1 MTALLQTLVSSNYIL
16 EMVAACF
23 LFALPLK
30 KRPRPWLRFICG
42 ALISLA
48 VSMAVGELTPP
59 GILEAAMVYLVQLVV
74 VVLPIWMSCD
84 VSLEDAVYGTI
95 CAYAV
100 QHFSSSLYILLCAA
114 SGKMQNIWRLLS
126 SQTLPY
132 YLIAYLVPYAAM
144 YWLFAR
150 PLGRKGRY
158 EASLFRA
165 GGITVLVLP
174 FALYLSLAAKLL
186 GSGDV
191 DFLLCQVYAMLCCVY
206 VLWVQVSQQKE
217 VQLQSDMQVQKAL
230 WEKEKEQ
237 YHVSR
242 DTIDM
247 INRKCHDLKHQ
258 MAALRH
264 CSDSQR
270 EESLQEMEQAA
281 LIYDAAVQTGNEVL
295 DTVLTEKSLLC
306 EKRKIQ
312 WTCMA
317 DGRGLTGMHPVD
329 LYALVGNA
337 LDNAIEYV
345 QKLPD
350 PTKRVISVNLFRKE
364 NLSILQIENYCED
377 VPQFRDGLP
386 VTTKADR
393 TVHGFGMK
401 SIRQT
406 AEKYGGSLSVRV
418 EDHVFILCIVI
429 PAQETTQGAEQA
441 AGASGQP
448 R

>member
-1 MTALLQTLVSSNYIL
+1 MKALLQTLMSSNYIL
-16 EMVAACF
+16 EMLAACF

-30 KRPRPWLRFICG
+30 KRPWPWLRFGCG
-42 ALISLA
+42 AA
-48 VSMAVGELTPP
+48 VSFAVSVLVGRLTPP
-59 GILEAAMVYLVQLVV
+59 GIAEAAMVYLVQLVV
-74 VVLPIWMSCD
+74 VVLPIWLSCD

-100 QHFSSSLYILLCAA
+100 QHFSSSLYILLCVG
-114 SGKMQNIWRLLS
+114 SGATQNIWRLLTP
-126 SQTLPY
+126 QTLLFYFLAYLPP
-132 YLIAYLVPYAAM
+132 YLIMYRLV
-144 YWLFAR
+144 AR
-150 PLGRKGRY
+150 PLGKTGSY
-158 EASLFRA
+158 QASLFRA
-165 GGITVLVLP
+165 GGVTVLVLP
-174 FALYLSLAAKLL
+174 VALFLSLAAKLL
-186 GSGDV
+186 GSGNV
-191 DFLLCQVYAMLCCVY
+191 SFLVCQVYAMLCSVY

-217 VQLQSDMQVQKAL
+217 VRLQAKMQVQKAL

-237 YHVSR
+237 YQVSR
-242 DTIDM
+242 DTIEV

-264 CSDSQR
+264 CNDRQR
-270 EESLQEMEQAA
+270 EESLKEMEQAA

-306 EKRKIQ
+306 EHRQIQ

-317 DGRGLTGMHPVD
+317 DGRGLAAMNPVD

-350 PTKRVISVNLFRKE
+350 TNKRVIGVSIFRKE
-364 NLSILQIENYCED
+364 NLTVLQVENYCEEE
-377 VPQFRDGLP
+377 PQFQDGLP
-386 VTTKADR
+386 VTTKQDR
-393 TVHGFGMK
+393 TAHGFGMK

-418 EDHVFILCIVI
+418 EDHVFLLCIVI
-429 PAQETTQGAEQA
+429 PAL
-441 AGASGQP
+441 QP
-448 R
+448 PPPESNH

>member
-1 MTALLQTLVSSNYIL
+1 MSALLETLSRFSYII
-16 EMVAACF
+16 EMIAACL

-30 KRPRPWLRFICG
+30 KRSLPWLRFACG
-42 ALISLA
+42 AVISLA
-48 VSMAVGELTPP
+48 VSASLGELTPP
-59 GILEAAMVYLVQLVV
+59 GMVEAVTVYLIQLVV
-74 VVLPIWMSCD
+74 VVLPLWMSCD

-100 QHFSSSLYILLCAA
+100 QHFSSSLYILLCFYT
-114 SGKMQNIWRLLS
+114 GMGQDLWKLLRPE
-126 SQTLPY
+126 TLAL
-132 YLIAYLVPYAAM
+132 YLVAYLVPYLVM
-144 YWLFAR
+144 YRLGAR
-150 PLGRKGRY
+150 PLGKNGSY
-158 EASLFRA
+158 AASLFRA
-165 GGITVLVLP
+165 GGVTVLVLP
-174 FALYLSLAAKLL
+174 VALFLSLCAKL
-186 GSGDV
+186 SGGGEGT
-191 DFLLCQVYAMLCCVY
+191 FLICQVYAMLCSVY

-217 VQLQSDMQVQKAL
+217 VRLQTEMQVQKAL

-237 YHVSR
+237 YQVSK
-242 DTIDM
+242 DTIDV

-264 CSDSQR
+264 CSDRQR

-281 LIYDAAVQTGNEVL
+281 LIYDSAVQTGNEVL

-306 EKRKIQ
+306 EHRQIQ

-317 DGRGLTGMHPVD
+317 DGRGLTAMNPVD

-345 QKLPD
+345 QKIPD
-350 PTKRVISVNLFRKE
+350 PQKRVISVNLFRRE
-364 NLSILQIENYCED
+364 QLSVLQVENYCEQA
-377 VPQFRDGLP
+377 PEFRDGLP

-393 TVHGFGMK
+393 NLHGFGMR

-406 AEKYGGSLSVRV
+406 AEKYGGSISVRV

-429 PAQETTQGAEQA
+429 PAIPNQNPSQE
-441 AGASGQP
+441 
-448 R
+448 

>member
-1 MTALLQTLVSSNYIL
+1 MSGILSALSTSNYIL
-16 EMVAACF
+16 EMLAACL

-30 KRPRPWLRFICG
+30 KRSRPWLRFMGG

-48 VSMAVGELTPP
+48 VSMGVGELTPP
-59 GILEAAMVYLVQLVV
+59 GVLEAAMVYLIQLVV

-100 QHFSSSLYILLCAA
+100 QHFSSSLYILFCVGLA
-114 SGKMQNIWRLLS
+114 KMEDIWSLLS
-126 SQTLPY
+126 LQTLPY
-132 YLIAYLVPYAAM
+132 YLLAYVVPYVAM
-144 YWLFAR
+144 YRLFAR
-150 PLGRKGRY
+150 PLGRSGRY

-165 GGITVLVLP
+165 GGVTVLVLP

-186 GSGDV
+186 GEGGV
-191 DFLLCQVYAMLCCVY
+191 NFLLCQVYAMLCCIY

-217 VQLQSDMQVQKAL
+217 VQLQTEMQVEKAL

-306 EKRKIQ
+306 EQRKIQ

-350 PTKRVISVNLFRKE
+350 PTKRVVSVNLFRRDD
-364 NLSILQIENYCED
+364 LSVLQIENYCED
-377 VPQFRDGLP
+377 PPEFRDGLP
-386 VTTKADR
+386 VTTKPDH

-429 PAQETTQGAEQA
+429 PSQNESGQRARTT
-441 AGASGQP
+441 GASE
-448 R
+448 